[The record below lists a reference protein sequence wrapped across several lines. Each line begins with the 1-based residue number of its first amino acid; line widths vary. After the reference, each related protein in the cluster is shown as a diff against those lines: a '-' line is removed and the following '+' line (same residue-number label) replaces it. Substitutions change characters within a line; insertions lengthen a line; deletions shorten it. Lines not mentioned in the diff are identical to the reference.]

1 MSEVIPFMKGSA
13 MKAIRSM
20 LLSALG
26 LVSSTS
32 TFASA
37 LFRDCGTIETDVS
50 FRPLPDH
57 FASHQTEHL
66 ECLRLN
72 DREFVFTTQSNFY
85 YCKAAETRKDLR
97 CNVAQPAVRHP
108 NLDLV
113 TAFSGAGKD
122 FALFSAYDLQ
132 HGHFGQGYTVVYL
145 VPRSVD
151 VRGFRIVDL
160 EGAGASD
167 QSEGTGECASREDLD
182 GGAEVQD
189 VVKPGEPAFDILKD
203 AGQGVTVRFNQQTI
217 ECATGRVIDS
227 SLKFRWT
234 G

>member
-1 MSEVIPFMKGSA
+1 MKTL
-13 MKAIRSM
+13 RSM
-20 LLSALG
+20 LLVALG
-26 LVSSTS
+26 LVASTS
-32 TFASA
+32 TFAST
-37 LFRDCGTIETDVS
+37 LFKDCDTIETDAS
-50 FRPLPDH
+50 FRALSGF
-57 FASHQTEHL
+57 FASHDMEHF

-97 CNVAQPAVRHP
+97 CNVAQPTVRHP

-113 TAFSGAGKD
+113 TDFSGAGKH
-122 FALFSAYDLQ
+122 FALFSAYDLR

-151 VRGFRIVDL
+151 ARGFRIVDL

-167 QSEGTGECASREDLD
+167 QTEGTGECISREELD
-182 GGAEVQD
+182 GGVEIQD
-189 VVKPGEPAFDILKD
+189 VVKPGEPSFDILKD
-203 AGQGVTVRFNQQTI
+203 AGQGVTIRFNQQTI

-227 SLKFRWT
+227 SLEFRWT
-234 G
+234 GSRFARQAGSSP